1 MVQATRDVAVA
12 DLGWGSGSS
21 IEPPFLGNSKFLQFI
36 LPPPQILCIIL
47 NQFINLKLSEVVI
60 NIFVYIY

>member
-36 LPPPQILCIIL
+36 LPPPP
-47 NQFINLKLSEVVI
+47 
-60 NIFVYIY
+60 NIMYNFEPVH